1 MTLDLCFLVMFD
13 FLCEDSALVY
23 LNYAQAYLI
32 VMSNLANSP
41 RVTSIY
47 SAVSSEKIYH
57 RQGVKLSCIE
67 DIHLRKSKGKS
78 LVPSS
83 IK

>member
-1 MTLDLCFLVMFD
+1 M
-13 FLCEDSALVY
+13 EDSAFGY
-23 LNYAQAYLI
+23 LNYVQAYLV

-47 SAVSSEKIYH
+47 MSSEQIYH

-78 LVPSS
+78 LVTSS

>member
-1 MTLDLCFLVMFD
+1 M
-13 FLCEDSALVY
+13 EDSALVY
-23 LNYAQAYLI
+23 LNYVKAYLV
-32 VMSNLANSP
+32 VMSLT
-41 RVTSIY
+41 VQL
-47 SAVSSEKIYH
+47 SSEQIYH